1 MGAPL
6 HATASSRLACEH
18 SRGKTCL
25 QLDAAGH
32 RSLTQVSHSLPSL
45 MKSPWQ
51 QALQAVQPPVP
62 PCPWVAVALHSKSKR
77 VGHCASWF
85 TAWLPQFTCTHSVA
99 DAREWRVGEARSTSV
114 EAVRVSPPAP
124 YQAVVLPLRRLDAAG
139 LVARA
144 PHARG
149 AGGTVRAGQA
159 DLAGAAVAGGEDGAG
174 LVVLVVS

>member
-6 HATASSRLACEH
+6 HAFISSRLACEH

-25 QLDAAGH
+25 QLDGAGH

-85 TAWLPQFTCTHSVA
+85 TAWLPQFTCTHA
-99 DAREWRVGEARSTSV
+99 AWQM
-114 EAVRVSPPAP
+114 RVSGELEEKHDEHGAIAGSRKSVSSVPGSRAAAPA
-124 YQAVVLPLRRLDAAG
+124 
-139 LVARA
+139 
-144 PHARG
+144 
-149 AGGTVRAGQA
+149 
-159 DLAGAAVAGGEDGAG
+159 
-174 LVVLVVS
+174 S